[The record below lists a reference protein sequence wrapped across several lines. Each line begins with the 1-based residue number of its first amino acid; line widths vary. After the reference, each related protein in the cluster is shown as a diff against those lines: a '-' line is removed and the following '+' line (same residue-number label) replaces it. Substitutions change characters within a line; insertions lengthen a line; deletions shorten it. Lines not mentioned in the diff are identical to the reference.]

1 MVADIVREGALTAQ
15 SKGHMHRGPSGM
27 PEHVGSRSRYC
38 SAGSGWCTLEPH
50 SMWLGP
56 VCSGRKQDGSILTV
70 ESCLLAAVCK
80 SCIFCESNAL
90 DQ

>member
-56 VCSGRKQDGSILTV
+56 VCSGRKQERQHLDSGKLLTGSCVQVLHFLRKQCT
-70 ESCLLAAVCK
+70 
-80 SCIFCESNAL
+80 
-90 DQ
+90 